1 MLLYSCLKFQWYL
14 MFLSSDISHSFLP
27 QEQAAY
33 YANSKR
39 DERDKSQN
47 AEDNQ
52 VALLTRRSCYY
63 CSFNS
68 WTFGCVFAGH
78 FNKIVIP
85 IFLVVIRTP
94 VLGSIAVVVFFLFFD
109 SAVIITQFIEAR
121 KSIVVVKLD
130 CVSASNSVL
139 KSTEIFCSVI

>member
-1 MLLYSCLKFQWYL
+1 
-14 MFLSSDISHSFLP
+14 MFFFSDIGHSFLP

-39 DERDKSQN
+39 DERHKSQN
-47 AEDNQ
+47 TKDDH
-52 VALLTRRSCYY
+52 VALLTRWSCDY

-68 WTFGCVFAGH
+68 GTFGSVFAGH
-78 FNKIVIP
+78 FNKVVIT

-121 KSIVVVKLD
+121 KSIVVVELD

-139 KSTEIFCSVI
+139 KSTEIICGVI